1 MMSDYKPV
9 SSKYKSMKISYGLL
23 ILNPQIIDNINFNK
37 NISNFIKKMRSVI

>member
-9 SSKYKSMKISYGLL
+9 SSKYKSNKISYGLL

-37 NISNFIKKMRSVI
+37 NISNFIKEMGGII